1 MNTSTAEPSPDTDV
15 AGPPA
20 RSTVSKVTRRLI
32 PFMFVLYVA
41 NYIDRVNVSFA
52 AHGMSADLGL
62 TGTAYGFGA
71 GIFFLGYILF
81 QIPANLILVRVGA
94 RRWIGTIIVA
104 WGLVAGAMAFVRT
117 PVEFYVLRVL
127 LGFAEAGFFP
137 GMIMYLTLWFPA
149 SERARSVS
157 RFMTAIPIAGI
168 VGGPLAGALL
178 SLDGTLGIAG
188 WRWLLFLEAVPSVLL
203 GVVAFRYL
211 TDRPADAAWLEAEE
225 RAWLDGELRRE
236 HEAVTQRYAAS
247 PLRTLASGTVW
258 ALSLLWLLMVLPYYG
273 TTLWMPQLIRE
284 HANPSDLV
292 LGLLAAIPPLAGCT
306 AMIAIGASSDRRHE
320 RFLHIALPQLAC
332 AVGLGLLAVSWSLPV
347 TILGLSLAA
356 AGANGIC
363 GPYWGLPPRFLS
375 GAAAASAI
383 GLINMVGSI
392 GGFAGPYALGAVK
405 DRTHG
410 FGPAL
415 LGLAAMALGA
425 SVLVLLLRRAPLLK

>member
-1 MNTSTAEPSPDTDV
+1 MTLTPERQRRTL
-15 AGPPA
+15 
-20 RSTVSKVTRRLI
+20 SKVTRRLI
-32 PFMFVLYVA
+32 PFIFVLYVA

-62 TGTAYGFGA
+62 SSTAYGFGA
-71 GIFFLGYILF
+71 GIFFAGYILF
-81 QIPANLILVRVGA
+81 QIPANLILVRFGA

-117 PVEFYVLRVL
+117 PEEFYLLRFL

-178 SLDGTLGIAG
+178 SLDGAMGLAG
-188 WRWLLFLEAVPSVLL
+188 WRWLLFLEAAPSVLL
-203 GVVAFRYL
+203 GIVAFRYL
-211 TDRPADAAWLEAEE
+211 TDRPADATGLESDE
-225 RAWLDGELRRE
+225 RAWRDGVLHDEK
-236 HEAVTQRYAAS
+236 EAVVERYDGS
-247 PLRTLASGTVW
+247 SLGTLANGTVW
-258 ALSLLWLLMVLPYYG
+258 ALAILWLLMVLPYYG
-273 TTLWMPQLIRE
+273 TTLWLPQLIRE
-284 HANPSDLV
+284 QATLSDFSV
-292 LGLLAAIPPLAGCT
+292 GLIAAVPPLAGCA
-306 AMIAIGASSDRRHE
+306 AMILVGASSDRRRE
-320 RFLHIALPQLAC
+320 RFLHIASPQLVC
-332 AVGLGLLAVSWSLPV
+332 AAGLGLLAVSWSLPV
-347 TILGLSLAA
+347 TILGLTLAA
-356 AGANGIC
+356 VGANGIA

-392 GGFAGPYALGAVK
+392 GGFVGPYALGAVK
-405 DRTHG
+405 DRTQG

-415 LGLAAMALGA
+415 LALAAMAVGA
-425 SVLVLLLRRAPLLK
+425 SVLVMLLKRARLLRE

>member
-1 MNTSTAEPSPDTDV
+1 MTLTPEHERRTI
-15 AGPPA
+15 
-20 RSTVSKVTRRLI
+20 SKVTRRLI
-32 PFMFVLYVA
+32 PFIFVLYVA

-62 TGTAYGFGA
+62 TSTAYGFGA
-71 GIFFLGYILF
+71 GIFFAGYILF
-81 QIPANLILVRVGA
+81 QIPANLILVRFGA

-117 PVEFYVLRVL
+117 PEEFYVLRFL

-178 SLDGTLGIAG
+178 SLDGAMGFAG

-203 GVVAFRYL
+203 GIVAFRYL
-211 TDRPADAAWLEAEE
+211 TDRPADATWLEPEE
-225 RAWLDGELRRE
+225 RSWLDGVLRKE
-236 HEAVTQRYAAS
+236 QEAVVERYAGS
-247 PLRTLASGTVW
+247 SLRALANGTVW
-258 ALSLLWLLMVLPYYG
+258 ALAILWLLMVLPYYG
-273 TTLWMPQLIRE
+273 TTLWLPQLIRE
-284 HANPSDLV
+284 QATLSDFA
-292 LGLLAAIPPLAGCT
+292 LGLIAAVPPLAGCA
-306 AMIAIGASSDRRHE
+306 AMILIGASSDRRRE
-320 RFLHIALPQLAC
+320 RFFHIAIPQLVC
-332 AVGLGLLAVSWSLPV
+332 AAGLGLLAVSWSLPV
-347 TILGLSLAA
+347 TIMGLTLAA
-356 AGANGIC
+356 VGANGIA

-383 GLINMVGSI
+383 GLINMIGSI
-392 GGFAGPYALGAVK
+392 GGFVGPYALGAVK
-405 DRTHG
+405 DRTQG

-415 LGLAAMALGA
+415 LALAAMAVGA
-425 SVLVLLLRRAPLLK
+425 SVLVMLLKRARLLRE